1 MNSEAQQFL
10 VELNRENAEA
20 FKARIIRRVEEVLAN
35 STVSPERINEIKII
49 LPDEEDKH

>member
-10 VELNRENAEA
+10 DELNRENAEA
-20 FKARIIRRVEEVLAN
+20 FKARIIRRVEEILAN
-35 STVSPERINEIKII
+35 SKVSPDRIDEIKMI